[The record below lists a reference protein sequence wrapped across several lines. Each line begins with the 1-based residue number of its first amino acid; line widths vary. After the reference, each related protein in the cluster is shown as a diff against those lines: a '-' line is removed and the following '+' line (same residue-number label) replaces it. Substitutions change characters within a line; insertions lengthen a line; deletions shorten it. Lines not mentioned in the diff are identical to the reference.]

1 MTLMAFVPGEG
12 GALGETIKLCAST
25 RHRDVR
31 CCRKSPRTET
41 EGAMAA
47 YLVVEVTGVSDE
59 AGLGRYI
66 EQVGDLVARR
76 GGRYLA
82 RGPVAAVLEGEH
94 RPLLLGVL
102 EFPNL
107 EAIRALYDDP
117 EYAPF
122 KALRQESSACNFLAV
137 EGL

>member
-1 MTLMAFVPGEG
+1 
-12 GALGETIKLCAST
+12 
-25 RHRDVR
+25 
-31 CCRKSPRTET
+31 
-41 EGAMAA
+41 MAA

-66 EQVGDLVARR
+66 ETVGDLVARH

-82 RGPVAAVLEGEH
+82 RGPVAANLEGDH
-94 RPLLLGVL
+94 HPLMLGVL
-102 EFPNL
+102 EFPTV

-122 KALRQESSACNFLAV
+122 KALRQDSSRCNFLAV

>member
-1 MTLMAFVPGEG
+1 
-12 GALGETIKLCAST
+12 
-25 RHRDVR
+25 
-31 CCRKSPRTET
+31 
-41 EGAMAA
+41 MAA

-66 EQVGDLVARR
+66 AQVGDLVARH

-82 RGPVAAVLEGEH
+82 RGPVAAVLEGDH

-102 EFPNL
+102 ESPTL
-107 EAIRALYDDP
+107 EAIRALHDDP

-122 KALRQESSACNFLAV
+122 KALRQDSSACNFRAV

>member
-1 MTLMAFVPGEG
+1 
-12 GALGETIKLCAST
+12 
-25 RHRDVR
+25 
-31 CCRKSPRTET
+31 
-41 EGAMAA
+41 MAA
-47 YLVVEVTGVSDE
+47 YLVVEVTGVSDD

-66 EQVGDLVARR
+66 AQVGDLVARH

-82 RGPVAAVLEGEH
+82 RGPIAAVLEGDH

-102 EFPNL
+102 QFPTV

-122 KALRQESSACNFLAV
+122 KALRQNSSACNFLAV
-137 EGL
+137 AGL

>member
-1 MTLMAFVPGEG
+1 MT
-12 GALGETIKLCAST
+12 
-25 RHRDVR
+25 
-31 CCRKSPRTET
+31 
-41 EGAMAA
+41 A

-66 EQVGDLVARR
+66 EQVGGLVARH

-82 RGPVAAVLEGEH
+82 RGPVAAVLEGDH

-102 EFPNL
+102 EFPTL
-107 EAIRALYDDP
+107 EAIQALYDDP

-122 KALRQESSACNFLAV
+122 KELRQDSSTCNFLAV

>member
-1 MTLMAFVPGEG
+1 
-12 GALGETIKLCAST
+12 
-25 RHRDVR
+25 
-31 CCRKSPRTET
+31 
-41 EGAMAA
+41 MAA

-66 EQVGDLVARR
+66 AQVGDLVARH

-94 RPLLLGVL
+94 QPLLLGVL
-102 EFPNL
+102 ELPTR
-107 EAIRALYDDP
+107 EAILALYDDP
-117 EYAPF
+117 AYALF
-122 KALRQESSACNFLAV
+122 KALHQDSSACNFLAG

>member
-1 MTLMAFVPGEG
+1 
-12 GALGETIKLCAST
+12 
-25 RHRDVR
+25 
-31 CCRKSPRTET
+31 
-41 EGAMAA
+41 MAA

-66 EQVGDLVARR
+66 AQVGDLVERL

-94 RPLLLGVL
+94 QPLLLGVL
-102 EFPNL
+102 ELPTR
-107 EAIRALYDDP
+107 EAILALYDDP
-117 EYAPF
+117 AYAPF
-122 KALRQESSACNFLAV
+122 KALRQDSSACNFLAV